1 MLVHYQLRENIA
13 IIRITKITGASQ
25 HNRPGCH
32 PLPEPILRVTFQPPL
47 AGIRTIMG
55 EVGCQHLRPTH
66 NPEKLY
72 LIAQLHVVVRG
83 RRSRAGQ
90 SIRYISEH
98 LNDLRSDL
106 AHAVFQNA
114 GFIQN
119 HSAEGIRVEMIQHFV
134 VRDID
139 SSLYIVLCAAQCR
152 RIPEFLC
159 FPLCL
164 LSNSQRG
171 DNQRGHP
178 GMFAHGPTELQLL
191 NRFPVSAV
199 LKKSSPAF
207 AKCPSGNILLPFKH
221 HGIHPLF
228 WHFKPA
234 RRRNPLLAA

>member
-1 MLVHYQLRENIA
+1 M
-13 IIRITKITGASQ
+13 
-25 HNRPGCH
+25 
-32 PLPEPILRVTFQPPL
+32 TFQPPL
-47 AGIRTIMG
+47 AGIGTVVCEICR
-55 EVGCQHLRPTH
+55 QHLRPAH

-72 LIAQLHVVVRG
+72 LIAKLHVVVRG

-106 AHAVFQNA
+106 SHAVFQNA

-119 HSAEGIRVEMIQHFV
+119 HTAEEIRIEMIQHFV
-134 VRDID
+134 VRDVD
-139 SSLYIVLCAAQCR
+139 SWLYIFLCAAQCC
-152 RIPEFLC
+152 RIPEFLR

-171 DNQRGHP
+171 DNQRRHP
-178 GMFAHGPTELQLL
+178 GVFAHGLAELQLL
-191 NRFPVSAV
+191 NGFSVSAV
-199 LKKSSPAF
+199 LKKSGPAF
-207 AKCPSGNILLPFKH
+207 AKRPSGNILLPFKH

-234 RRRNPLLAA
+234 CRGNPLLAM